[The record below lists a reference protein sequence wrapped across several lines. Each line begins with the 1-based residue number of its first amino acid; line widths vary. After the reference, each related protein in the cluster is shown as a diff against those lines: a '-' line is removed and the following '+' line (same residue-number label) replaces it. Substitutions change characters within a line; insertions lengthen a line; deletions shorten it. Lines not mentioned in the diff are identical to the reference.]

1 MDQLRAMKVFAK
13 VVDEGGFAKA
23 ARALD
28 MAPPVVTRMVAELE
42 MHLGAR
48 LLNRTTRSIWLTEVG
63 EQVLD
68 KVRQVLVGVEESEAL
83 ASESTHLPRGH
94 LRVLCP
100 PALAVHQLAKHLP
113 RFQAQ
118 YPQVTL
124 ELSSPGPVESVNEA
138 FDVTLFASRQAP
150 DGDFIARRL
159 ARTEVVVCASPD
171 YLERRGRPAHP
182 SELATHEAIIPP
194 QSGLQGS
201 LAFFSGSR
209 GDDEPGGEHFTLKTR
224 RRPALATTHIDTMYA
239 AALAGLGI
247 AGLPSY
253 VIEDALLEHALER
266 VLPQWRLFSV
276 TLWAGM
282 PTRRH
287 LPARTRAFLDF
298 LQQTFGGEDRDPWL
312 AAAGCETRQPA

>member
-42 MHLGAR
+42 THLGAR

-224 RRPALATTHIDTMYA
+224 RHPALATTHIDTMYA